1 MAWNKVK
8 NVALKQLKA
17 QLDEVDGVINQH
29 ALFKDFKCQVK
40 KYGPKSLLAMIQEHP
55 EAIDWVFHCMFG
67 CPGSKPPNEGQKH
80 LAAVVCKLLEV
91 LKIEDS
97 VPPRAKQLA
106 DDLQLDGSRS
116 GGSSSS
122 GPKTEDWDNVNDE
135 ALKQLR
141 TRLDEI
147 EGIIDADAD
156 LKSFKYKAKD
166 HPFDLKTMLRHYPE
180 RVDVVFSTFRP
191 DRKTK
196 PYPNQVELAKAVV
209 KLLQTMGIAASDQ
222 VLAGLAPAVAPAPEL
237 DPDLTMR
244 LEEGKRVIYII
255 SVLDHSFWFKLGTHK
270 LDKKAFNPDGPCI
283 LDRYS
288 NRPTPPSGMPSDT
301 VWKMDNLCLS
311 TWVYTRE
318 ELGEAPDD
326 AINKALR
333 KLAGELNI
341 PLAPP
346 GEFHHMGML
355 CEAVKLVRAA
365 GINAP
370 PQDMVAPEVPVVPE
384 AAVEPVET
392 VPDAPKNLVESIGV
406 QTELVQTPVA
416 PEAAIEPVET
426 AVIAA
431 PDVPSGPS
439 FNDLKMYNLIART
452 RVWPLIV
459 PSPQAHEK
467 YNKWASIVG
476 RPMLPALPS
485 PSSLPFGIPAVTAKG
500 NQPKRNPGIQL
511 KRKAKGN
518 LQKRKAKGDQQKRKA
533 VDNNN
538 GAIRKFLKTSE

>member
-1 MAWNKVK
+1 M
-8 NVALKQLKA
+8 
-17 QLDEVDGVINQH
+17 
-29 ALFKDFKCQVK
+29 
-40 KYGPKSLLAMIQEHP
+40 
-55 EAIDWVFHCMFG
+55 
-67 CPGSKPPNEGQKH
+67 
-80 LAAVVCKLLEV
+80 
-91 LKIEDS
+91 
-97 VPPRAKQLA
+97 
-106 DDLQLDGSRS
+106 
-116 GGSSSS
+116 
-122 GPKTEDWDNVNDE
+122 
-135 ALKQLR
+135 
-141 TRLDEI
+141 
-147 EGIIDADAD
+147 
-156 LKSFKYKAKD
+156 
-166 HPFDLKTMLRHYPE
+166 
-180 RVDVVFSTFRP
+180 
-191 DRKTK
+191 
-196 PYPNQVELAKAVV
+196 
-209 KLLQTMGIAASDQ
+209 
-222 VLAGLAPAVAPAPEL
+222 
-237 DPDLTMR
+237 
-244 LEEGKRVIYII
+244 
-255 SVLDHSFWFKLGTHK
+255 
-270 LDKKAFNPDGPCI
+270 
-283 LDRYS
+283 
-288 NRPTPPSGMPSDT
+288 
-301 VWKMDNLCLS
+301 
-311 TWVYTRE
+311 YTRK
-318 ELGEAPDD
+318 ELGVVPDYP
-326 AINKALR
+326 INKALR

-384 AAVEPVET
+384 AVEPVET
-392 VPDAPKNLVESIGV
+392 VLKNLVESIGV

-439 FNDLKMYNLIART
+439 FNDLKMYNLVART

-518 LQKRKAKGDQQKRKA
+518 LQKRKAKGDQQKLSL
-533 VDNNN
+533 
-538 GAIRKFLKTSE
+538 IHISEPTRPY